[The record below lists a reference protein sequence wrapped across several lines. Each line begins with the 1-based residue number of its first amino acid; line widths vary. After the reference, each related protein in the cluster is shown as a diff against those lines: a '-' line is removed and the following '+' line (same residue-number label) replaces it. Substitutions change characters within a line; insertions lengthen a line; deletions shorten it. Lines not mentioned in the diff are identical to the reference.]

1 MNDGYKL
8 DPISAF
14 SMDRLQIFNNFE
26 TGTSGT
32 VGFDYKLKKNDINK
46 LDFSMAQILNEKN
59 NKNAL

>member
-1 MNDGYKL
+1 MRTQRTDGYKL

-32 VGFDYKLKKNDINK
+32 VGFDYKLKKNDITN
-46 LDFSMAQILNEKN
+46 
-59 NKNAL
+59 